1 MTLEHGTSLR
11 LAEGEPDHRSE
22 TRLAVCIWQA
32 QPVCAGIPDSPAR
45 RALGRL
51 ARKGFLRAA
60 FLLAVLEAE
69 GSRTSPLSEY
79 STRPLQSLGSAV
91 QTRTSGLLSGAGQRN
106 SPTAGPLL
114 LTFRTKGGFGHVG
127 APRNLGLWRVQQGT
141 AFSDCLPQPGT
152 LSLTALPAE
161 GMPFPPRGLA
171 PTRTE
176 EDGTKAAG
184 G

>member
-1 MTLEHGTSLR
+1 MAFVNGASLR
-11 LAEGEPDHRSE
+11 FAEEDPGHRSE
-22 TRLAVCIWQA
+22 TRLAVCIWQTR
-32 QPVCAGIPDSPAR
+32 PVCASVPDSPSR

-69 GSRTSPLSEY
+69 GSRTSPLSEN

-106 SPTAGPLL
+106 SPTAGLLL

-127 APRNLGLWRVQQGT
+127 APRNSGLWRVQQGT
-141 AFSDCLPQPGT
+141 AFSHCCLE
-152 LSLTALPAE
+152 LCL
-161 GMPFPPRGLA
+161 
-171 PTRTE
+171 
-176 EDGTKAAG
+176 
-184 G
+184 